1 MTQVSM
7 AMRIAHLALQR
18 HRLQLWQE
26 NDFSIQPL
34 VDMAAAEEESTCV
47 MTLLLGSIASIS
59 LLVGGIGI
67 MNIMLVSVME
77 RTLKSVSGSP

>member
-1 MTQVSM
+1 M